1 MSERPL
7 VIYYTIKDPAQK
19 LKLLCSVAEKH
30 LHSKQSLHI
39 LSSDKTSLSFVSQLL
54 WREPKEGFIVH
65 SSEPTDLSSSLI
77 KLILPQP
84 SYTEAESIFN
94 LTSQPLILP
103 TPLKQVY
110 EFEDLTHPSKKAI
123 FERKF
128 KLYQDAGY
136 TLCSN

>member
-1 MSERPL
+1 MREKLL
-7 VIYYTIKDPAQK
+7 VIYYSIKDPSQK
-19 LKLLCSVAEKH
+19 LLLLRSMAEKH
-30 LHSKQSLHI
+30 LHAKQSLHI
-39 LSSDKTSLSFVSQLL
+39 LSSDKTSQAFVSQLL
-54 WREPKEGFIVH
+54 WKDPKEGFIVH
-65 SSEPTDLSSSLI
+65 SCEPQDLSSSLI
-77 KLILPQP
+77 KLILPQA

-103 TPLKQVY
+103 TPLKQIY
-110 EFEDLTHPSKKAI
+110 EFEDLTHPNKKAI